1 MTVYLTYDEN
11 NNIQSGHIVHYYCKE
26 NGGFIRDFFVFD
38 YCWRENTYPIRIS
51 IRGLSDNF
59 YRNPKVDPFHP
70 INLGFLYL
78 FKMDILS
85 DVKKLLHTF
94 IALLFIN
101 EKEWMEPQKED
112 LFKKLLF

>member
-1 MTVYLTYDEN
+1 MITVNLHYDECG
-11 NNIQSGHIVHYYCKE
+11 NIQNDQIFHYYYNEK
-26 NGGFIRDFFVFD
+26 GGVVRDFFVFD
-38 YCWRENTYPIRIS
+38 SCWRGNSYIRLS
-51 IRGLSDNF
+51 IKGLSDHF
-59 YRNPKVDPFHP
+59 YRNPKLDPLHP

-101 EKEWMEPQKED
+101 EKEWMSPQKED